1 MWSHPRK
8 SLPPLLPALDNST
21 LLQGSEILQPFKNGL
36 VLAPGSL
43 ARIWN
48 RFDFV
53 NGLTLHLEID
63 GGVSVRSAWAGM
75 TEPLAD
81 G

>member
-1 MWSHPRK
+1 MWSYPRK
-8 SLPPLLPALDNST
+8 SRPRLFPALNNST
-21 LLQGSEILQPFKNGL
+21 LLKGSEILQAFKNGL
-36 VLAPGSL
+36 ILTPGSL
-43 ARIWN
+43 TRTWN
-48 RFDFV
+48 GFDFV

-63 GGVSVRSAWAGM
+63 GGVPVRRAWAGM

>member
-8 SLPPLLPALDNST
+8 SLLQSLPALDNST
-21 LLQGSEILQPFKNGL
+21 LLKGSEILQPFKNGL
-36 VLAPGSL
+36 VLTPWGL
-43 ARIWN
+43 ARTWN
-48 RFDFV
+48 GFDFV

-63 GGVSVRSAWAGM
+63 GGVTVRRAWAGM